1 MRLTSPPL
9 SVVSIAGIMLLL
21 LLVIFLG
28 IDEGVTSSEV
38 HNVFCV
44 LNLWIGVVAFTL
56 VYGAVLTKAFRVYYI
71 FTNIKFSKE
80 KQTKVRFSVDI
91 TLNDTQFTAACSQL
105 QVSYIRVD
113 WCTCTL
119 INECEEC
126 VFDY

>member
-21 LLVIFLG
+21 LLVVFLG

-56 VYGAVLTKAFRVYYI
+56 VYGAVLAKAFRVYYI
-71 FTNIKFSKE
+71 FKNIKISKE
-80 KQTKVRFSVDI
+80 KQTKVWEFVCSHRLFIKWYCIKCSSAVFHYI
-91 TLNDTQFTAACSQL
+91 T
-105 QVSYIRVD
+105 Y
-113 WCTCTL
+113 L
-119 INECEEC
+119 IAISL
-126 VFDY
+126 